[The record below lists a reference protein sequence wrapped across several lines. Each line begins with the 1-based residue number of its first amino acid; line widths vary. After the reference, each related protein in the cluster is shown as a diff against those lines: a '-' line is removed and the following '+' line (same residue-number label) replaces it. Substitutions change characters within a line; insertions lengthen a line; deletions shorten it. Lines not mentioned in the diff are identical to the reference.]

1 MVFMASKMLEYLPPW
16 VDQSMARYLRNCKHV
31 GYWQEVD
38 AAGDLSGVSLIVSSI
53 DKKDKLE
60 HRLDNNYL
68 SEYYG
73 LRPEVLLALY
83 IRKDLWDRFIQKK
96 LKK

>member
-38 AAGDLSGVSLIVSSI
+38 AAGDFSGVSLIVSSI
-53 DKKDKLE
+53 DKTNKLE
-60 HRLDNNYL
+60 PRLQNNYL

-73 LRPEVLLALY
+73 LRPEVLPALC
-83 IRKDLWDRFIQKK
+83 IRKDLWHRFLHKQ
-96 LKK
+96 LVN